1 MVVAISVVV
10 VRGTGAAA
18 SANHYSTSIDLTGT
32 PAFDQTGGQC
42 ISEPL
47 TITEGTT
54 RISGTDVVTPNG
66 DIRGQFEVVTQAR
79 ATGDVT
85 GTQYELTG
93 TGTSHF
99 VGQPGQEFTEI
110 YQSHLIGPGPD
121 NNVVMLSTFHATV
134 TPNGDLTAFTATFE
148 LVCQ

>member
-1 MVVAISVVV
+1 MRRRLVAVAAGLAALSLVVV
-10 VRGTGAAA
+10 ISIVAVHGSGAAA
-18 SANHYSTSIDLTGT
+18 NVNHFSTTIDLAGT

-66 DIRGQFEVVTQAR
+66 DIRGQFEVVTHAH

-110 YQSHLIGPGPD
+110 FNSHLIGPGPD
-121 NNVVMLSTFHATV
+121 NNVV
-134 TPNGDLTAFTATFE
+134 
-148 LVCQ
+148 